1 MKIRIANNITDIDS
15 DMVIAPEEISGK
27 MGIERVETLL
37 KDGMTIAIDIFKK
50 HEDIKQ
56 VTLDTMTDETRAIIE
71 QAIKTNNQN

>member
-1 MKIRIANNITDIDS
+1 MKIRIANNITYIDS

>member
-1 MKIRIANNITDIDS
+1 MKIRIANNIIDIDS

-37 KDGMTIAIDIFKK
+37 KDGMNIAINIFKK

-71 QAIKTNNQN
+71 EAIKTNNQN

>member
-1 MKIRIANNITDIDS
+1 MKNRIANNITDIDS

-27 MGIERVETLL
+27 MRIERVETLL

>member
-27 MGIERVETLL
+27 MGIDRVETLL

-56 VTLDTMTDETRAIIE
+56 VTLDTMTDETRTIIE

>member
-1 MKIRIANNITDIDS
+1 MKIRIANNIIDIDS

-71 QAIKTNNQN
+71 EAIKTNNQN

>member
-1 MKIRIANNITDIDS
+1 MKIRIANNIINIDS
-15 DMVIAPEEISGK
+15 DMMIAPEEISGN

-71 QAIKTNNQN
+71 EAIKTNNQN

>member
-1 MKIRIANNITDIDS
+1 
-15 DMVIAPEEISGK
+15 MVIAPEEVSGK
-27 MGIERVETLL
+27 MGMERVETLL

>member
-1 MKIRIANNITDIDS
+1 MKIRIANNIIDIDS

-27 MGIERVETLL
+27 MGMERVETLL

-71 QAIKTNNQN
+71 EAIKTNNQN

>member
-1 MKIRIANNITDIDS
+1 MKIRIANNIIDIDS

-37 KDGMTIAIDIFKK
+37 KDGMNIAIDIFKK

-71 QAIKTNNQN
+71 EAIKTNNQN